1 MVLPVEQFQVG
12 PSWLKEALGQYSEI
26 GRARL
31 SQLLANKQSMENK
44 RYPAIQDM
52 MDNLNQLKANAL
64 NAQTQ
69 YMQSKIPQMNL
80 QTQLLKYKLI
90 HPELESNTPL
100 GMAISLFSHPSIQ
113 NNNNTSNNSLQS
125 SSGTPQSSSGTSPS
139 INSAAQMN
147 NQGSDNLAYSSIP
160 SSPQAINNTP
170 EPDNFKKLL
179 SSMVLNNEQIPIN
192 DNMTPQQKLVV
203 SYLNQQSMKNAQKQR
218 LADLAEKKD
227 ILSIQQAKQNLFS
240 TPSQRELVANVE
252 IAKKVFNDNLLPSA
266 SNFLRSRSEMHP
278 IDAFNSYKNV
288 KQSMIQIIANMLK
301 GSSGSRA
308 SSLIKLEDRI
318 NGLYPFSPES
328 TWKSAINQIGNILN
342 SESEIRS
349 KSVEEQTK
357 TAPIPVNKFKINGIT
372 ETKTLGSKTYVKMNG
387 KWYEQ

>member
-80 QTQLLKYKLI
+80 QTQLLKYKLM

-125 SSGTPQSSSGTSPS
+125 SSGTPCHQ
-139 INSAAQMN
+139 AAP
-147 NQGSDNLAYSSIP
+147 L
-160 SSPQAINNTP
+160 PQ
-170 EPDNFKKLL
+170 
-179 SSMVLNNEQIPIN
+179 
-192 DNMTPQQKLVV
+192 
-203 SYLNQQSMKNAQKQR
+203 
-218 LADLAEKKD
+218 
-227 ILSIQQAKQNLFS
+227 
-240 TPSQRELVANVE
+240 
-252 IAKKVFNDNLLPSA
+252 
-266 SNFLRSRSEMHP
+266 
-278 IDAFNSYKNV
+278 
-288 KQSMIQIIANMLK
+288 
-301 GSSGSRA
+301 
-308 SSLIKLEDRI
+308 
-318 NGLYPFSPES
+318 
-328 TWKSAINQIGNILN
+328 
-342 SESEIRS
+342 
-349 KSVEEQTK
+349 
-357 TAPIPVNKFKINGIT
+357 
-372 ETKTLGSKTYVKMNG
+372 
-387 KWYEQ
+387 

>member
-52 MDNLNQLKANAL
+52 MDKLNQLKANAL
-64 NAQTQ
+64 KSQNQYTQAQIP
-69 YMQSKIPQMNL
+69 YMNIK
-80 QTQLLKYKLI
+80 TQLLKYQSM
-90 HPELESNTPL
+90 HPELQSNTPL
-100 GMAISLFSHPSIQ
+100 GMALSLFSNPSIKS
-113 NNNNTSNNSLQS
+113 NNISNNASQLSSGYAPSINNTSQ
-125 SSGTPQSSSGTSPS
+125 
-139 INSAAQMN
+139 AN
-147 NQGSDNLAYSSIP
+147 NQDSENLSYNSIP
-160 SSPQAINNTP
+160 SSPQAINNTS

-218 LADLAEKKD
+218 LTDLTEKKD

-308 SSLIKLEDRI
+308 SSLIKLEDKI

-342 SESEIRS
+342 SESEVRS
-349 KSVEEQTK
+349 KSVKEQTK
-357 TAPIPVNKFKINGIT
+357 SVLIPVNKLKTNEIT